1 MRQTVLLILALIVA
15 VCVALWGWTEAGEAK
30 DALKEQIELRAA
42 AEARLSKVQSSLR
55 RVESNYATSELRLR
69 QLHNTLT
76 DRPTDRRV
84 YNVLCERA
92 NCVKV
97 ESMPT
102 SID

>member
-1 MRQTVLLILALIVA
+1 MRQTVLLILALLVA
-15 VCVALWGWTEAGEAK
+15 SCAALWGWTEAGAAK

-92 NCVKV
+92 TCAKV
-97 ESMPT
+97 EPMPT
-102 SID
+102 PTD

>member
-1 MRQTVLLILALIVA
+1 MRQTVLLILALVVA
-15 VCVALWGWTEAGEAK
+15 SCVALWGWTEANEAK
-30 DALKEQIELRAA
+30 DALKEQIELREA

-69 QLHNTLT
+69 QLHNTII

-92 NCVKV
+92 TCAKV

-102 SID
+102 SAD